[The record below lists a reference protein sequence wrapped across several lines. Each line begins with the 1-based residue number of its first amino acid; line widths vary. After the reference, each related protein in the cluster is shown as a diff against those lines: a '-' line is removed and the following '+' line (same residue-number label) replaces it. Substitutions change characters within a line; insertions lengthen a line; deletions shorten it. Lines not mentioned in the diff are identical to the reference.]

1 MNADPAPLEAR
12 RARARRGDGDKLR
25 LEILAT
31 AERLLALT
39 SDEGAV
45 SIRAGADAVGVT
57 PPSIYLHF
65 ADKEELLIEVCE
77 TNFDVVSKAI
87 EEAAAGASDPLEAI
101 KLASLAYA
109 RLGVEHPEEYRILF
123 MRKVPTPERE
133 EIEMSRLLNSSG
145 YDWLLGAVQECMDAG
160 LMRRT
165 DPLLA
170 VVGVWSMVHGIT
182 SLFVSK
188 PGFAWPPLEEL
199 IKCNLDAYMK
209 GLQPNP

>member
-1 MNADPAPLEAR
+1 VNAEPAPLEAR

-25 LEILAT
+25 LEILAA

-39 SDEGAV
+39 ADESAV
-45 SIRAGADAVGVT
+45 SIRAVADAVGVT

-77 TNFDVVSKAI
+77 TNFDDVSRAV

-101 KLASLAYA
+101 KLACLAYA
-109 RLGVEHPEEYRILF
+109 RFWIEHPEEYRILF
-123 MRKVPTPERE
+123 MRKAPTPERE
-133 EIEMSRLLNSSG
+133 QIEMSRLLNSSG

-182 SLFVSK
+182 SLLISK
-188 PGFAWPPLEEL
+188 PGFSWPALEDL
-199 IKCNLDAYMK
+199 IAYNIDAHLN
-209 GLQPNP
+209 GLKP